1 MAYRSATPGDTSA
14 TAVAK
19 QLSNLGVTKAT
30 GTQATIQFLS
40 GIGEDKIELNAGEYD
55 AAVAFFEQCDY
66 DRQAAESIAYVLMR
80 QAKIDEVSVFK
91 ILDTLKA
98 QASVDPITLNNLVG
112 EILNLNRFKTS
123 ILGYKSA
130 GPENTLAKRNI
141 KA

>member
-1 MAYRSATPGDTSA
+1 MAYRSATPGGTSA

-19 QLSNLGVTKAT
+19 QLSNLGISKAT

-40 GIGEDKIELNAGEYD
+40 GIGDDKVELNAAEYD
-55 AAVAFFEQCDY
+55 AAIAFFEERDY
-66 DRQAAESIAYVLMR
+66 DRQASESIAYVLMR
-80 QAKIDEVSVFK
+80 QAKIDDVSVFK
-91 ILDTLKA
+91 ILDTLNA
-98 QASVDPITLNNLVG
+98 RSTTDPITLNNLVG

-130 GPENTLAKRNI
+130 GTENTLAKRNI

>member
-1 MAYRSATPGDTSA
+1 MAYRTATQSQETV
-14 TAVAK
+14 VAK
-19 QLSNLGVTKAT
+19 QLSNLGISKAT

-40 GIGEDKIELNAGEYD
+40 GIGDDKVELNASEYD
-55 AAVAFFEQCDY
+55 AAIAFFEERDY
-66 DRQAAESIAYVLMR
+66 DRLASESIAYVLMR
-80 QAKIDEVSVFK
+80 QAKIDDVSVFK

-98 QASVDPITLNNLVG
+98 TTTDPITLNNLVG

>member
-1 MAYRSATPGDTSA
+1 
-14 TAVAK
+14 
-19 QLSNLGVTKAT
+19 
-30 GTQATIQFLS
+30 
-40 GIGEDKIELNAGEYD
+40 
-55 AAVAFFEQCDY
+55 
-66 DRQAAESIAYVLMR
+66 MR
-80 QAKIDEVSVFK
+80 QAKIDDVSVFK

-98 QASVDPITLNNLVG
+98 TTTDPITLNNLVG

>member
-1 MAYRSATPGDTSA
+1 M
-14 TAVAK
+14 
-19 QLSNLGVTKAT
+19 
-30 GTQATIQFLS
+30 
-40 GIGEDKIELNAGEYD
+40 
-55 AAVAFFEQCDY
+55 AFFEQRDY

-98 QASVDPITLNNLVG
+98 QVSVDPITLNNLVG

>member
-1 MAYRSATPGDTSA
+1 MAYRSATPGDASA

-55 AAVAFFEQCDY
+55 AAVAFFEQRDY

-80 QAKIDEVSVFK
+80 QAKIDDVSVFK
-91 ILDTLKA
+91 ILDTLNA
-98 QASVDPITLNNLVG
+98 RSTDPITLNNLVG